1 MMTESKSQPFRLS
14 LTATPVLAGRN
25 VLLIDDQPPFNL
37 SVASVLRDAG
47 AAVRFASDA
56 NQVAFRCHAA
66 IESSQPFDLVIVRLV
81 LDHDSGPH
89 LCRLLREQLYHGPI
103 LALGDMQQQNDALEA
118 GADLMLDPTAGSNQL
133 LDAAVNLLQQ
143 PAREIQSPDELP
155 DDFQPVV
162 SDLAAFP
169 QMQQML
175 ACFVEQLPQRISEML
190 DAARLHDLAQ
200 LEKLIGDL
208 KRSAG
213 SHGFVA
219 ISREAAETERELQS
233 TPNDTSEPATQS
245 GDLSRTLD
253 NLSALCRRAVV
264 RSDRPTDL
272 PPTA

>member
-1 MMTESKSQPFRLS
+1 MAKSKSQPFRLS
-14 LTATPVLAGRN
+14 LTAAPVLAGRN
-25 VLLIDDQPPFNL
+25 VLVIDDQPPFNL

-47 AAVRFASDA
+47 ATVRFASDA
-56 NQVAFRCHAA
+56 NQVVFRCHAA
-66 IESSQPFDLVIVRLV
+66 IENSQPFDLVIVRMV

-103 LALGDMQQQNDALEA
+103 LALGDTQQQSDALEA
-118 GADLMLDPTAGSNQL
+118 GADAMLDPAVTADRL
-133 LDAAVNLLQQ
+133 LDVAVNLLQC
-143 PAREIQSPDELP
+143 PAPEAEHSDELP

-169 QMQQML
+169 QMHQML

-219 ISREAAETERELQS
+219 ISREAAETERELHS
-233 TPNDTSEPATQS
+233 TTSDANAPSMQTD
-245 GDLSRTLD
+245 DLSRTLD
-253 NLSALCRRAVV
+253 NLTDLCRRAVV